1 MEYLTTSFTS
11 YLNQIDFSHL
21 LQKCLV
27 SVIVLLAVV
36 ISLKI
41 TYSVVDRIFDGEKTG
56 LEPRDSRRIV
66 TLNHVT
72 KTAAR
77 AGIWTLAGLII
88 LGQFINV
95 GSLLAVAGVGT
106 LAIGFGAQG
115 IVEDVMSGFVIVF
128 ENQFSVGDY
137 VIIDETH
144 YGIVET
150 IGIRTTSVREF
161 NGGLFII
168 HNGKIDRLINYSK
181 GHIKAL
187 VDVSIAYEEDVNKVL
202 ALLEEICED
211 LYQNHEELFKIRP
224 EVQGVTRLDPSS
236 VNIRISC
243 DEDAGSKFMAENVL
257 RHRIKE
263 VFQEQ
268 GIEVPYNKSIIYSHE
283 PIKKCKVIR
292 EAEVKDG
299 N

>member
-1 MEYLTTSFTS
+1 MEYLTSSFTS
-11 YLNQIDFSHL
+11 YINQFDFSHL
-21 LQKCLV
+21 LQKGLL
-27 SVIVLLAVV
+27 SAIVLIAVL

-41 TYSVVDRIFDGEKTG
+41 TYEIVDRVFDGEKPG
-56 LEPRDSRRIV
+56 LEARDSRRIV

-77 AGIWTLAGLII
+77 ASIWTLAGLII

-150 IGIRTTSVREF
+150 IGIRTTCIREF

-168 HNGKIDRLINYSK
+168 HNGKIDRLVNYSK
-181 GHIKAL
+181 GHIKAF
-187 VDVSIAYEEDVNKVL
+187 VDVSIAYEEDINRVL
-202 ALLEEICED
+202 ALLEDICED
-211 LYQNHEELFKIRP
+211 LYQNHEELFKVRP
-224 EVQGVTRLDPSS
+224 EVLGVTRLDPVA

-243 DEDAGSKFMAENVL
+243 DEDAASKAMAENVL

-263 VFQEQ
+263 MFQEQ
-268 GIEVPYNKSIIYSHE
+268 GIEVPYNKS
-283 PIKKCKVIR
+283 VILNR
-292 EAEVKDG
+292 ESIRNTGSTLKAEVKHG

>member
-1 MEYLTTSFTS
+1 MEYLTTSFSS
-11 YLNQIDFSHL
+11 YLNQIDFSSL
-21 LQKCLV
+21 LHKGLI
-27 SVIVLLAVV
+27 SGIVLIAVV

-41 TYSVVDRIFDGEKTG
+41 TFGVVDRIFDGEKAG
-56 LEPRDSRRIV
+56 LEPRDARRIV
-66 TLNHVT
+66 TLNNVT

-77 AGIWTLAGLII
+77 ASIWTLASLII

-144 YGIVET
+144 YGIVEA

-168 HNGKIDRLINYSK
+168 HNGKIDRLVNYSK

-202 ALLEEICED
+202 ALLEEICQD
-211 LYQNHEELFKIRP
+211 LYENHEDLFKIRP
-224 EVQGVTRLDPSS
+224 EVQGVTRLDPSA

-243 DEDAGSKFMAENVL
+243 DEDAASKFMAENVL

-268 GIEVPYNKSIIYSHE
+268 GIEVPYNKSIIYSRE
-283 PIKKCKVIR
+283 SIKNDGVAKK
-292 EAEVKDG
+292 AEVKHG

>member
-1 MEYLTTSFTS
+1 MEYLTTSFSS
-11 YLNQIDFSHL
+11 YLNQFDFSHL

-27 SVIVLLAVV
+27 SGIVLIAVV
-36 ISLKI
+36 ISIKI
-41 TYSVVDRIFDGEKTG
+41 TFGIVDRIFDGEKAG
-56 LEPRDSRRIV
+56 LEPRDARRIV

-77 AGIWTLAGLII
+77 ASIWTLAGLII

-144 YGIVET
+144 YGIVES
-150 IGIRTTSVREF
+150 IGMRTTCVREF

-181 GHIKAL
+181 GHMKAI
-187 VDVSIAYEEDVNKVL
+187 VEVSIAYEENIDKVMTI
-202 ALLEEICED
+202 LEEICTD
-211 LYQNHEELFKIRP
+211 LYENHEELFKIRP
-224 EVQGVTRLDPSS
+224 EVQGITRLDPSA
-236 VNIRISC
+236 VVIRVVC
-243 DEDAGSKFMAENVL
+243 EEDAASKFAAENLL
-257 RHRIKE
+257 RQRIKT
-263 VFQEQ
+263 VFDEK
-268 GIEVPYNKSIIYSHE
+268 GIEIPYNKTVIYNQNSVKMMD
-283 PIKKCKVIR
+283 KK
-292 EAEVKDG
+292 EAEVKYG

>member
-1 MEYLTTSFTS
+1 MEYLTTSLTS
-11 YLNQIDFSHL
+11 YFNQIDFSNL
-21 LQKCLV
+21 WQKCLI
-27 SVIVLLAVV
+27 SGIVLILV
-36 ISLKI
+36 IISIKI
-41 TYSVVDRIFDGEKTG
+41 TFSVVDRIFDGEKPG
-56 LEPRDSRRIV
+56 LEPRDARRII

-77 AGIWTLAGLII
+77 ASIWTLAGLII

-144 YGIVET
+144 YGIVES

-168 HNGKIDRLINYSK
+168 HNGKIDRLVNYSK
-181 GHIKAL
+181 GHMKAI
-187 VDVSIAYEEDVNKVL
+187 VEVSIAYEEDINKVTDI
-202 ALLEEICED
+202 LEGICEE
-211 LYQNHEELFKIRP
+211 LYKNHEDLFKIRP
-224 EVQGVTRLDPSS
+224 EVQGVTRLDPSA
-236 VNIRISC
+236 VIIRVVC
-243 DEDAGSKFMAENVL
+243 DEDASSKFAAENVL
-257 RHRIKE
+257 RQRIKE
-263 VFQEQ
+263 VFDEE
-268 GIEVPYNKSIIYSHE
+268 GIEIPYNKTVIYN
-283 PIKKCKVIR
+283 R
-292 EAEVKDG
+292 D
-299 N
+299 

>member
-1 MEYLTTSFTS
+1 MEYLTTSFST
-11 YLNQIDFSHL
+11 YLSQFDFSHL
-21 LQKCLV
+21 LQKCMV
-27 SVIVLLAVV
+27 SGIVLIVVV

-41 TYSVVDRIFDGEKTG
+41 TFGVVDRIFDGEKAG
-56 LEPRDSRRIV
+56 LEPRDARRIV

-72 KTAAR
+72 KTATR
-77 AGIWTLAGLII
+77 ASIWTLAGLII

-144 YGIVET
+144 YGIVES
-150 IGIRTTSVREF
+150 IGMRTTSVREF

-181 GHIKAL
+181 GHMKAI
-187 VDVSIAYEEDVNKVL
+187 VEVSIAYEENVEKVITI
-202 ALLEEICED
+202 LEEICTD
-211 LYQNHEELFKIRP
+211 LYENHEELFKIRP
-224 EVQGVTRLDPSS
+224 EVQGVTRLDPSA
-236 VNIRISC
+236 VVIRVVC
-243 DEDAGSKFMAENVL
+243 EEDAASKFAAENLL
-257 RHRIKE
+257 RQRIKT
-263 VFQEQ
+263 VFDEK
-268 GIEVPYNKSIIYSHE
+268 GIEIPYNKTVIYNQNSVR
-283 PIKKCKVIR
+283 PMDKK
-292 EAEVKDG
+292 EAEVKYG

>member
-1 MEYLTTSFTS
+1 VEYLTTSFTS

-21 LQKCLV
+21 LQKCLI
-27 SVIVLLAVV
+27 SVIVLIVVV

-41 TYSVVDRIFDGEKTG
+41 TFGVFDRIFDGEKAG
-56 LEPRDSRRIV
+56 LEPRDARRVI
-66 TLNHVT
+66 TLNRVT

-77 AGIWTLAGLII
+77 ASIWTLASLII

-150 IGIRTTSVREF
+150 IGIRTTSIREF

-181 GHIKAL
+181 GHVKAI
-187 VDVSIAYEEDVNKVL
+187 VDVGFAYEEDIKTVTEI
-202 ALLEEICED
+202 LEEICKD
-211 LYQNHEELFKIRP
+211 LYENQPDLFNLRP
-224 EVQGVTRLDPSS
+224 EILGVTRLDPSA
-236 VNIRISC
+236 VNIRIVC
-243 DEDAGSKFMAENVL
+243 DEDISNRFMAENTL
-257 RHRIKE
+257 RQRIKE
-263 VFQEQ
+263 VFDEK
-268 GIEVPYNKSIIYSHE
+268 GIEIPYNKTVIYSHE
-283 PIKKCKVIR
+283 SIKKMHQKS
-292 EAEVKDG
+292 
-299 N
+299 